1 MQVLNV
7 DNMAVKVLVWNVWV
21 MKSTVTL
28 NLMNIC
34 MQKFREELNA

>member
-21 MKSTVTL
+21 MKSTVNL

-34 MQKFREELNA
+34 MQKFTEELNA